1 MALAVEAWCNKT
13 SLCSAVNKLRSMK
26 EFLPDP
32 LCLFFTDARSPGCL
46 LGFENFPIDIIDI
59 ETCWILGSEEEKT
72 TGYPMFG
79 LSPIREKSC
88 M

>member
-26 EFLPDP
+26 EFLPDS
-32 LCLFFTDARSPGCL
+32 RSPGCL
-46 LGFENFPIDIIDI
+46 LGFANFPIGIIDI
-59 ETCWILGSEEEKT
+59 ETCWILGSEEKKT
-72 TGYPMFG
+72 LGIPCLMFG